1 MKEDEFT
8 GTLDDVVDLFVE
20 GKTVFGSF
28 WDHLNEYENVENVH
42 IVHYED
48 LIEVFLIVEILKIF
62 LTWFFFVSQKFKCYV
77 YFLAIFKTKC
87 SCHISFLN

>member
-48 LIEVFLIVEILKIF
+48 LIEVFN
-62 LTWFFFVSQKFKCYV
+62 C
-77 YFLAIFKTKC
+77 
-87 SCHISFLN
+87 